1 MLNHITQNVSALLSP
16 PKGGWGVIFL
26 LCVLLVACGTKKKAV
41 SEVTTPSEGTETV
54 ASPLKHIVETVNA
67 NRQNE
72 TFATA
77 KINLSLSSGY
87 KSISVGGT
95 LRMKRNDVIQLS
107 LVTFGILEVAR
118 IEMTPDYFMG
128 IDKVGKQY
136 VKAAYGDV
144 SFFKNAGIDFYTL
157 QALFWDELFV
167 LGAGKTAPSE
177 KQFKKSMDGE
187 RAELTN
193 ADSQMAVL
201 SFFVNT
207 ASGTIRK
214 TTVSPHT
221 EGASPYLTWE
231 YTDFGSLGKK
241 SFPTWNILTIG
252 GSSKPIR
259 AILSLSNLK
268 NSSDWETRTETPGRS
283 YTEISVDKLMA
294 RIMSLTK

>member
-1 MLNHITQNVSALLSP
+1 MKNKHFSILL
-16 PKGGWGVIFL
+16 FCL
-26 LCVLLVACGTKKKAV
+26 LLVACGTKKQAV
-41 SEVTTPSEGTETV
+41 TSVSVNPDASEAA

-67 NRQNE
+67 NRQDE

-77 KINLSLSSGY
+77 KMNLALSSGD

-107 LVTFGILEVAR
+107 LVTLGIFEVAR
-118 IEMTPDYFMG
+118 IEMTPEYFMG
-128 IDKVGKQY
+128 IDKVNKQY
-136 VKAAYGDV
+136 VKAAYEDV
-144 SFFKNAGIDFYTL
+144 SFFKNAGIDFYTM

-167 LGAGKTAPSE
+167 LGAGKATPTD

-187 RAELTN
+187 RAKLTN
-193 ADSQMAVL
+193 DDSKLAVL
-201 SFFVNT
+201 SFFVNM
-207 ASGTIRK
+207 ASGTIRQ

-231 YTDFGSLGKK
+231 YTDFGSLGRK

-252 GSSKPIR
+252 GSSKPIK
-259 AILSLSNLK
+259 ATLSLSNLK
-268 NSSDWETRTETPGRS
+268 NNSDWETRTETPSRS
-283 YTEISVDKLMA
+283 YTEVTVDKLMS

>member
-1 MLNHITQNVSALLSP
+1 M
-16 PKGGWGVIFL
+16 
-26 LCVLLVACGTKKKAV
+26 
-41 SEVTTPSEGTETV
+41 
-54 ASPLKHIVETVNA
+54 KHIVETVNA

-187 RAELTN
+187 RAKLTN

>member
-1 MLNHITQNVSALLSP
+1 MNYRKLTALLLCT
-16 PKGGWGVIFL
+16 L
-26 LCVLLVACGTKKKAV
+26 LLASCGTKKHAT
-41 SEVTTPSEGTETV
+41 SPDNTAGIEAGN
-54 ASPLKHIVETVNA
+54 ASPLQHIVQNVNA
-67 NRQNE
+67 NRQDE

-77 KINLSLSSGY
+77 KASLTLAAAD
-87 KSISVGGT
+87 KSIALSGT

-107 LVTFGILEVAR
+107 LTTFGILEVAR
-118 IEMTPDYFMG
+118 IEVTPDYFMAV
-128 IDKVGKQY
+128 DKMGRQY

-187 RAELTN
+187 RAKLTN
-193 ADSQMAVL
+193 ADSQLAVL
-201 SFFVNT
+201 SFFVNI
-207 ASGTIRK
+207 ASGLNRK
-214 TTVSPHT
+214 TVVSPHA
-221 EGASPYLTWE
+221 EGSSPYLTWE

-283 YTEISVDKLMA
+283 YTEITVDKLMA